1 MAKKFR
7 IKGDQDISKITPLKI
22 FKAIK
27 DGKYRYYPSKPPKQN
42 ALYITSLNKDSVTGN
57 FIDEAG
63 KIKKFD
69 LNNRKQFKEFRN
81 LVNKYRND
89 ENIHVP
95 DYVSKVVEG
104 QSKRLKNKRFRI
116 KDGNKADLINKSP
129 VQLRLEDDKS
139 IGVNIS
145 WNDDNGFI
153 GINGLIDRNN
163 PNNGYLEAHYS
174 ESGNFKSFDFR
185 NKKEELEFDK
195 LLKKSFDDDRDMPDW
210 VVKRIKRREKNG
222 GFEAPSNKK
231 VNSGKYR
238 IKGGAKSLKE
248 KSPLIAKQ
256 LEDGSIDAFGV
267 NDIVDYKGTINKNGK
282 LVESVATINGG
293 NLDQRY
299 NLLETKGERAGFK
312 DLMQDASERGYELPH
327 WVRKIAGT
335 KGKPKVSPEPIP
347 EPVPEPIPEP
357 PPPIP
362 EIELTPE
369 PEPVPEPKA
378 EPKVEPKTEP
388 VPETKTESKVEQ
400 KAEPKPEVKSTE
412 DVFNDKLDKIEKMY
426 NEGKLTD
433 KQYIDSLNNLYN
445 SQKPDYIFNEKLD
458 SIEEMYNEGGL
469 TDDEYADAL
478 NKLYDKERQS
488 KKAAS
493 STANS
498 ETVKNTDSIFDN
510 PKTESGAQTAQAFD
524 ASEVDPNLHFNQ
536 TDYGKYKMHDIATN
550 EFEPSPLTSEEKWM
564 KGHTDY
570 IEEYEAMKDL
580 AGKSN
585 LASEE
590 GARNYE
596 KVKNFF
602 GEDQF
607 SIDEAKLRYDEAK
620 FYTSGRKMDDAWWD
634 ERTELIKRRRAIN
647 KGRQEY
653 ADSIKAAQEL
663 EDTKF
668 IQEVAANRDIR
679 KFRETKG
686 EDFINGNPE
695 YKKAIENAEEWLNNP
710 ENVNRYY
717 GIPEELR
724 DKVEGDIKRSRFELR
739 KAKRNAKLDADYEG
753 FKARYDELGATQ
765 KEEIDK
771 LVQLEK
777 NYRGWQATNGK
788 KGMKKGKGNEPEI
801 TKDIERAKERIK
813 ELRAER
819 KSVKKDLRR
828 TSSKTRDRAGNIR
841 ETIRDIKGQIHDN
854 QVYDVLK
861 QQYNSLLKDNP
872 GLSFEQFL
880 SDNYGNTKFKNFK
893 PMAEHEINVLKDELQ
908 FHQDLLKDLSG
919 IDIAKEEGDIVE
931 RGLAKLKGADKV
943 NLVLSGITAIGQ
955 YKDSRKEGRSA
966 ISSAARAGADFA
978 ASQLMGAPL
987 YMGLSL
993 AKAAPKAIVSGGL
1006 ALQNQVRQMN
1016 TASRFRVFGD
1026 ASFQDNDKLAT
1037 MRQSGMEMA
1046 KMANYNLEQTL
1057 MGNEARYMH
1066 R

>member
-1 MAKKFR
+1 
-7 IKGDQDISKITPLKI
+7 
-22 FKAIK
+22 
-27 DGKYRYYPSKPPKQN
+27 
-42 ALYITSLNKDSVTGN
+42 
-57 FIDEAG
+57 
-63 KIKKFD
+63 
-69 LNNRKQFKEFRN
+69 
-81 LVNKYRND
+81 
-89 ENIHVP
+89 
-95 DYVSKVVEG
+95 
-104 QSKRLKNKRFRI
+104 
-116 KDGNKADLINKSP
+116 
-129 VQLRLEDDKS
+129 
-139 IGVNIS
+139 
-145 WNDDNGFI
+145 
-153 GINGLIDRNN
+153 
-163 PNNGYLEAHYS
+163 
-174 ESGNFKSFDFR
+174 
-185 NKKEELEFDK
+185 
-195 LLKKSFDDDRDMPDW
+195 
-210 VVKRIKRREKNG
+210 
-222 GFEAPSNKK
+222 
-231 VNSGKYR
+231 
-238 IKGGAKSLKE
+238 
-248 KSPLIAKQ
+248 
-256 LEDGSIDAFGV
+256 
-267 NDIVDYKGTINKNGK
+267 
-282 LVESVATINGG
+282 
-293 NLDQRY
+293 
-299 NLLETKGERAGFK
+299 
-312 DLMQDASERGYELPH
+312 
-327 WVRKIAGT
+327 
-335 KGKPKVSPEPIP
+335 
-347 EPVPEPIPEP
+347 
-357 PPPIP
+357 
-362 EIELTPE
+362 
-369 PEPVPEPKA
+369 
-378 EPKVEPKTEP
+378 
-388 VPETKTESKVEQ
+388 
-400 KAEPKPEVKSTE
+400 
-412 DVFNDKLDKIEKMY
+412 
-426 NEGKLTD
+426 
-433 KQYIDSLNNLYN
+433 
-445 SQKPDYIFNEKLD
+445 
-458 SIEEMYNEGGL
+458 
-469 TDDEYADAL
+469 
-478 NKLYDKERQS
+478 
-488 KKAAS
+488 
-493 STANS
+493 
-498 ETVKNTDSIFDN
+498 
-510 PKTESGAQTAQAFD
+510 
-524 ASEVDPNLHFNQ
+524 
-536 TDYGKYKMHDIATN
+536 
-550 EFEPSPLTSEEKWM
+550 
-564 KGHTDY
+564 
-570 IEEYEAMKDL
+570 MKDL
-580 AGKSN
+580 VGKSN

-686 EDFINGNPE
+686 EDFINGNLE

-717 GIPEELR
+717 GIPEEFR

-753 FKARYDELGATQ
+753 FKARYDELGAAQ

-801 TKDIERAKERIK
+801 AKDIEKAKERIK

-1026 ASFQDNDKLAT
+1026 ANFQDNDKLAT

>member
-7 IKGDQDISKITPLKI
+7 IKGDQDIFKITPLKI
-22 FKAIK
+22 LKSRRN
-27 DGKYRYYPSKPPKQN
+27 GKYRYYPSRPPKQN
-42 ALYITSLNKDSVTGN
+42 ALYITSLDKDSVTGN
-57 FIDEAG
+57 FVDEAS
-63 KIKKFD
+63 KIKRFD

-116 KDGNKADLINKSP
+116 KSGNKADLFIKSP
-129 VQLRLEDDKS
+129 VQLKLEDDKS
-139 IGVNIS
+139 IGVNVG
-145 WNDDNGFI
+145 WKDDNGFI

-163 PNNGYLEAHYS
+163 PNNGHLEAHYS
-174 ESGNFKSFDFR
+174 ESGNYKSFNFR
-185 NKKEELEFDK
+185 NNEEKLEFDK

-210 VVKRIKRREKNG
+210 VVRRIKRREENG

-312 DLMQDASERGYELPH
+312 DLMQDATEKGYELPH
-327 WVRKIAGT
+327 WVRKITGT

-347 EPVPEPIPEP
+347 EPVPEPIPES
-357 PPPIP
+357 IP

-369 PEPVPEPKA
+369 PEPVPEPKT

-388 VPETKTESKVEQ
+388 APESKVEQ

-412 DVFNDKLDKIEKMY
+412 DVFNDKLDKIEEMY

-433 KQYIDSLNNLYN
+433 KQYTDSLNNLYN

-488 KKAAS
+488 KKATS

-498 ETVKNTDSIFDN
+498 ETVKNTSSIFDN
-510 PKTESGAQTAQAFD
+510 PKTESVAQTAQAFD
-524 ASEVDPNLHFNQ
+524 SNEVDPNLHFNQ
-536 TDYGKYKMHDIATN
+536 TDYGKYKMHDIAAN

-580 AGKSN
+580 VGKSN
-585 LASEE
+585 LASVE

-653 ADSIKAAQEL
+653 ADSIKAAKEL

-686 EDFINGNPE
+686 KDFINANPE
-695 YKKAIENAEEWLNNP
+695 YKKAIEEAEAWLDDPVNG
-710 ENVNRYY
+710 NRYY
-717 GIPEELR
+717 GIPEEFR

-739 KAKRNAKLDADYEG
+739 KAKRNAKLDADYAG
-753 FKARYDELGATQ
+753 FKARYDELGAAQ

-788 KGMKKGKGNEPEI
+788 KGMNKGKGNEPEI
-801 TKDIERAKERIK
+801 AKDIEKAKERIK

-819 KSVKKDLRR
+819 KSIKKDLKR
-828 TSSKTRDRAGNIR
+828 TSSKTRDRASNIK
-841 ETIRDIKGQIHDN
+841 ETIKGIKGQIHDN
-854 QVYDVLK
+854 QVFDVLK
-861 QQYNSLLKDNP
+861 QQYTSLLKDNP

-908 FHQDLLKDLSG
+908 FQKDLLKDLSG

-1026 ASFQDNDKLAT
+1026 ANFQDNDKLAT

>member
-22 FKAIK
+22 FKVIK
-27 DGKYRYYPSKPPKQN
+27 DGKYHYYPSKPPKQN
-42 ALYITSLNKDSVTGN
+42 ALYITSLNKDLVTGN
-57 FIDEAG
+57 FVDEAG

-139 IGVNIS
+139 IGVNVG
-145 WNDDNGFI
+145 WKDDNGFI

-163 PNNGYLEAHYS
+163 PNNGHLEAHYS

-185 NKKEELEFDK
+185 NKNEELEFDK

-210 VVKRIKRREKNG
+210 VVRRIKRREENG
-222 GFEAPSNKK
+222 GFDASSNKK

-248 KSPLIAKQ
+248 KSPLIARQ

-312 DLMQDASERGYELPH
+312 DLMQDASEKGYELPH
-327 WVRKIAGT
+327 WVRKITGT

-347 EPVPEPIPEP
+347 EPVPESIPE

-412 DVFNDKLDKIEKMY
+412 DVFNDKLDKIEEMY

-433 KQYIDSLNNLYN
+433 KQYTDSLNNLYN

-488 KKAAS
+488 KKATS

-498 ETVKNTDSIFDN
+498 ETVKNTDSIFNN

-524 ASEVDPNLHFNQ
+524 HNEVDPRLHFNQ
-536 TDYGKYKMHDIATN
+536 TDYKKYKMHDIAAN

-564 KGHTDY
+564 KRHTDY

-580 AGKSN
+580 VGKSN

-653 ADSIKAAQEL
+653 ADSIKATQEL

-686 EDFINGNPE
+686 EDFINGNLE

-717 GIPEELR
+717 GIPEEFR

-739 KAKRNAKLDADYEG
+739 KAKRNAKLDADYAG
-753 FKARYDELGATQ
+753 FKARYDELGAAQ

-801 TKDIERAKERIK
+801 AKDIEKAKERIK

-1026 ASFQDNDKLAT
+1026 ANFQDNDKLAT